1 MIFDDLKSYAIV
13 ADIGGTFARFS
24 RVNLENLVMDKIEI
38 YSCAAYDSLE
48 SVLFAYKAQHELKE
62 IKQVALAIACPVLDD
77 VICMTNAHWRFS
89 ISELKHK
96 LGLTELKVLND
107 FNAIAMSLP
116 VLSDQQLFQIGGG
129 TADKK
134 GARAVLGAGTGLGV
148 AFLVS
153 NQEGYSAQAGEG
165 GHMSWG
171 AKTEQEWFIYCYLK
185 EKYDHVSYER
195 LLSGHGL
202 ENLYQALGAFHKQE
216 KVYAPASE
224 IITLAL
230 AHQCTIAEATVAQF
244 FAILGSYAGDL
255 ALIFAALGGVYIAG
269 GIVPRLISLLDR
281 SDFRA
286 CFEEKGR
293 FKAFNAKIPTYVI
306 TAEQPGILGAA
317 VYLKQLRS
325 R

>member
-1 MIFDDLKSYAIV
+1 MSCDDLKSYAIV

-24 RVNLENLVMDKIEI
+24 RVNLENLAMDKIEI
-38 YSCAAYDSLE
+38 YSCAAFASLE
-48 SVLFAYKAQHELKE
+48 SVLLAYKAQHKLEE

-77 VICMTNAHWRFS
+77 VICMTNTHWRFS
-89 ISELKHK
+89 ISELKQK

-116 VLSDQQLFQIGGG
+116 VLSDQQMLQIGRG
-129 TADKK
+129 TADHN

-153 NQEGYSAQAGEG
+153 NQNGYSAHAGEG
-165 GHMSWG
+165 GHISWG
-171 AKTEQEWFIYCYLK
+171 AKTEQEWFIYCHLRK
-185 EKYDHVSYER
+185 KYAHVSYER

-202 ENLYQALGAFHKQE
+202 ENIYQALAVLHRKE
-216 KVYAPASE
+216 KAYAPASE
-224 IITLAL
+224 IIALAL
-230 AHQCTIAEATVAQF
+230 AQQCSVADAAVTQF

-255 ALIFAALGGVYIAG
+255 ALIFAAFGGVYIAG
-269 GIVPRLISLLDR
+269 GIVPRLISLLHH
-281 SDFRA
+281 SDFRT

-293 FKAFNAKIPTYVI
+293 FSDFNAKIPTYVI

-317 VYLKQLRS
+317 VYLKQS
-325 R
+325 

>member
-1 MIFDDLKSYAIV
+1 MIFDALKSYAIV

-24 RVNLENLVMDKIEI
+24 RVNLENLIMDKIEI

-48 SVLFAYKAQHELKE
+48 SALLAYKAQHQLDE

-89 ISELKHK
+89 TSELKHK

-107 FNAIAMSLP
+107 FSAIAMSLP
-116 VLSDQQLFQIGGG
+116 VLSEQQLLQIGGG
-129 TADKK
+129 IADKN
-134 GARAVLGAGTGLGV
+134 GAKAVLGAGTGLGV
-148 AFLVS
+148 AFLAS
-153 NQEGYSAQAGEG
+153 NQEGYFAQAGEG
-165 GHMSWG
+165 GHVSWG

-185 EKYDHVSYER
+185 KKYEHVSYER

-202 ENLYQALGAFHKQE
+202 ENLYQALGAFHQQE

-230 AHQCTIAEATVAQF
+230 AQECTIAQATVAQF

-255 ALIFAALGGVYIAG
+255 ALIFAAFGGIYIAG
-269 GIVPRLISLLDR
+269 GIVPRLISLLGR
-281 SDFRA
+281 SDFRSR
-286 CFEEKGR
+286 FEEKGR

-317 VYLKQLRS
+317 VYLKQSWS